1 MRRRPTRSEALLW
14 GALSDRRAGIVVRRQ
29 VVLGRHIVDFYVAA
43 YRLVIEVDGKVHDTE
58 EARRADA
65 AREAELA
72 AEYGVRFVRVRAE
85 LVERDVRA
93 AVAMILAAL
102 E

>member
-1 MRRRPTRSEALLW
+1 
-14 GALSDRRAGIVVRRQ
+14 
-29 VVLGRHIVDFYVAA
+29 
-43 YRLVIEVDGKVHDTE
+43 VHDTE
-58 EARRADA
+58 AARVADA

-93 AVAMILAAL
+93 AAVILAAV
-102 E
+102 

>member
-1 MRRRPTRSEALLW
+1 M
-14 GALSDRRAGIVVRRQ
+14 
-29 VVLGRHIVDFYVAA
+29 
-43 YRLVIEVDGKVHDTE
+43 HDTE
-58 EARRADA
+58 AARVADA

-93 AVAMILAAL
+93 AVAVILAAV
-102 E
+102 